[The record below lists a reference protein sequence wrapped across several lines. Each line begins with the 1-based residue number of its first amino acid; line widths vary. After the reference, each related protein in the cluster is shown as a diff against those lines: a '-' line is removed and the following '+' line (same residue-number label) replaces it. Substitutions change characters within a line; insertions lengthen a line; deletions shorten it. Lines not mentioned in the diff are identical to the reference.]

1 MIPDIKSLALLPAYF
16 DLGATFLW
24 AISGSLLGA
33 RKGYSPIGIL
43 TIAIVSSTGGGLL
56 RDGFFIQDG
65 PPMLLRSPTYL
76 TIIAAAFLVVVVIG
90 PHIQRLKYFQY
101 TVSVV
106 DAIGLGAYAVVGMNR
121 AITAGVSI
129 PGVIVIG
136 MVNAVGGSIL
146 RDVMLR
152 TELSILQPG
161 TLEESLA
168 LVGCILFVLLTHLLS
183 YEQNLAA
190 WITIGVVFTI
200 RMIAMRY
207 QIRSRPL
214 RGFEGYWGEP
224 K

>member
-1 MIPDIKSLALLPAYF
+1 
-16 DLGATFLW
+16 
-24 AISGSLLGA
+24 
-33 RKGYSPIGIL
+33 
-43 TIAIVSSTGGGLL
+43 
-56 RDGFFIQDG
+56 
-65 PPMLLRSPTYL
+65 MLLRSPTYL